1 MPLVTAVVPVYNHE
15 KYVIES
21 VRSILRQTY
30 RNIELIIINDGSG
43 DRSHEMVLTLVEECK
58 KRFIHFEYLNRENRG
73 LAATL
78 NQALRIARGK
88 YFSVLASD
96 DIALPNKV
104 SLLVDA
110 LESANDTCAAAFGNA
125 LFIDSEGEEVRLD
138 SKGCIAANAG
148 SISYDNFID
157 FYTRDRSFDYRGNE
171 FGTYKTLIVANYLPA
186 MSNLVRTAAISEAG
200 GWTVGNVIE
209 DWEMWLKLSK
219 KYRFIYINKPLAFY
233 RLHDNS
239 STSLM
244 SYRLNLC
251 SLLLL
256 AKEKQYCVDNDLSS
270 SWKNTYSSLLSPVF
284 LERRISLSEKLSVLD
299 FSQVSSTSLYFAKRL
314 ARKVWRMT
322 NNGR

>member
-21 VRSILRQTY
+21 IRSILRQTY
-30 RNIELIIINDGSG
+30 RNIELIIINDGSR

-78 NQALRIARGK
+78 NQALSIARGK
-88 YFSVLASD
+88 YFSALASD

-125 LFIDSEGEEVRLD
+125 LFIDSEGEEIRLD
-138 SKGCIAANAG
+138 SKGCIAGNAG
-148 SISYDNFID
+148 SLSYNNFID
-157 FYTRDRSFDYRGNE
+157 FYTRDRRFDYKGDE

-200 GWTVGNVIE
+200 GWTAGNVIE

-219 KYRFIYINKPLAFY
+219 KYRFIYTNKPLAFY
-233 RLHDNS
+233 RWHDNS
-239 STSLM
+239 SVMLM
-244 SYRLNLC
+244 GDRHKLC
-251 SLLLL
+251 ALLLM
-256 AKEKQYCVDNDLSS
+256 AKEKQFCANNNLSS
-270 SWKNTYSSLLSPVF
+270 SWKNTYSSLLSSVF
-284 LERRISLSEKLSVLD
+284 LEKRISLSEKLSVLD

-314 ARKVWRMT
+314 TRKVWRMS
-322 NNGR
+322 NSEQ